1 MNPYTPSSSQ
11 LFYGR
16 EKIFRTLLKNEEAG
30 QSVVLIGGR
39 RCGKT
44 RLIER
49 IQRYLQSRINKDSHL
64 SGTWEAIV
72 PDAVEPEPE
81 RCLPLHWPVL
91 IDFQGMV
98 FESLNQVLVHIS
110 EVIAAS

>member
-49 IQRYLQSRINKDSHL
+49 IQKYLQAKINKDSHS
-64 SGTWEAIV
+64 SGTMPATSLACSHRFPGYGFRILQ
-72 PDAVEPEPE
+72 PGT
-81 RCLPLHWPVL
+81 VL
-91 IDFQGMV
+91 YRG
-98 FESLNQVLVHIS
+98 SHCCR
-110 EVIAAS
+110 